1 MKQPLH
7 ERFQQL
13 AGIRPL
19 YEVQLTSPIL
29 ESTRDK
35 LKNQLTSVSANV
47 DGITSKVVNSKQYK
61 KLEGAI
67 KNELSTGE
75 KTGAIISKVNGAIV
89 KIVKVIGNATLGTK
103 AKRKTVQSILNDV
116 IKYVGGFKAVMA
128 LLKTVGDY
136 AQQMISVPKNV
147 ASNAMDGVQNFFSFI
162 PGIDRVSEP
171 PAPTSIDVDIAGNF
185 AEVGDFLGYIVAL
198 KLMVAIIGNIYNYQ
212 QRNDPKP
219 EKKGSKLANL
229 FRRKKTNEDQLRENK
244 LIDDGEAEAL
254 ASLLQNPE

>member
-47 DGITSKVVNSKQYK
+47 DGITSKVINSKQYK
-61 KLEGAI
+61 EFEGAI

-75 KTGAIISKVNGAIV
+75 KIGAIISKVNGAIV
-89 KIVKVIGNATLGTK
+89 KIFKVIGNATLSTK
-103 AKRKTVQSILNDV
+103 AKRKTVQGILNDV
-116 IKYVGGFKAVMA
+116 IKYVGGFKAIMA
-128 LLKTVGDY
+128 LLKTAGDY

-162 PGIDRVSEP
+162 PGIDPVSEP
-171 PAPTSIDVDIAGNF
+171 PTPTSIDVDVAGNF
-185 AEVGDFLGYIVAL
+185 AEVGEFLGYIVAL
-198 KLMVAIIGNIYNYQ
+198 KLVVAIIGRIYDYQ

-229 FRRKKTNEDQLRENK
+229 FRRKKTNEDQLKETN
-244 LIDDGEAEAL
+244 LIDDSEAEAL
-254 ASLLQNPE
+254 VSLLQNPK

>member
-1 MKQPLH
+1 MQVVKNNKMKQPLH

-19 YEVQLTSPIL
+19 YEVK
-29 ESTRDK
+29 STRDE
-35 LKNQLTSVSANV
+35 LKNQLNSVSVNI
-47 DGITSKVVNSKQYK
+47 DGITSKVVNSNQYK

-75 KTGAIISKVNGAIV
+75 ITGTIISKVNGAIV
-89 KIVKVIGNATLGTK
+89 KIVKVVGNATLATK
-103 AKRKTVQSILNDV
+103 AKRKTIQSILNDV
-116 IKYVGGFKAVMA
+116 AKYIGGFTAVMA

-136 AQQMISVPKNV
+136 AQQMVSVPTNM
-147 ASNAMDGVQNFFSFI
+147 AQNAWGSFKGFFGFSA
-162 PGIDRVSEP
+162 
-171 PAPTSIDVDIAGNF
+171 PAPIQTKSVDVAGNF
-185 AEVGDFLGYIVAL
+185 AEVGEFLGYIIVL
-198 KLMVAIIGNIYNYQ
+198 KLVVAIIGRIYDYQ

-254 ASLLQNPE
+254 ASLLQTT